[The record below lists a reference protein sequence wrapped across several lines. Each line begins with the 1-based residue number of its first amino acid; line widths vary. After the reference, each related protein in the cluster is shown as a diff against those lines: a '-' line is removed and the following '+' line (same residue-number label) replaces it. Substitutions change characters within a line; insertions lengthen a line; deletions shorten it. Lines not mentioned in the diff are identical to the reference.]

1 MISDPVQARNALA
14 ETVLATALLEEII
27 QQRVRQIYH
36 DMLAFSAYL
45 QKADFTTIHRRD
57 LEYLFTA
64 YDEAFFGGLCW
75 QALNGRRLN
84 FRLSSRM
91 TRTGGT
97 TARLKTRDGEV
108 FYEVSIG
115 ISMLFDGFGDA
126 DRRVT
131 VCGLEC
137 ENRLQ
142 ALQRIFEHE
151 IVHLIEQLC
160 WENSN
165 CKAQRFQSIAA
176 RFFSHRA
183 HTHNLVT
190 RRERAAQSGIRVGS
204 CVTFTFE
211 GQQLIGRVNRITK
224 RATVLVKDPAGQ
236 KFSDGL
242 RYKVYYVPTAALK
255 LVMVEPALVAQ
266 GPPE

>member
-1 MISDPVQARNALA
+1 MISDPLQARNALA

-27 QQRVRQIYH
+27 QQRLRQIYDH
-36 DMLAFSAYL
+36 VLTHSSYLQKGDFATIHPRDLECLFSAY
-45 QKADFTTIHRRD
+45 DD
-57 LEYLFTA
+57 
-64 YDEAFFGGLCW
+64 AFFGGLCRR
-75 QALNGRRLN
+75 ALNGRSLN

-97 TARLKTRDGEV
+97 TARLKTRNGEV
-108 FYEVSIG
+108 LYEISIG
-115 ISMLFDGFGDA
+115 VSMLFDGFGDA
-126 DRRVT
+126 DRRVS

-137 ENRLQ
+137 ESRLQ

-151 IVHLIEQLC
+151 MVHLIEQLC

-165 CKAQRFQSIAA
+165 CRAQRFQSIAA

-236 KFSDGL
+236 TFSDGL

-255 LVMVEPALVAQ
+255 LVLVEWALVAQ